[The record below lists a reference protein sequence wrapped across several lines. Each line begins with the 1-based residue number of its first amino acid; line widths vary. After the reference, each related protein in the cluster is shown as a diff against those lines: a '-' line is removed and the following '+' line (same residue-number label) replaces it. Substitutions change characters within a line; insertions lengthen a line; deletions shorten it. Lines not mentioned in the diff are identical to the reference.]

1 MKTRAKT
8 LSILLLLTLSG
19 GCAVLSGAE
28 PAPPHASA
36 VPLDRGR
43 PEVVS
48 VGGLRFRGALELS
61 GGGIGGLSGLWVAP
75 DGARFVAIGDTGL
88 VATGGLDYDAAGRL
102 SGATDLRT
110 RPLAVEEG
118 FSKRKKRTDAED
130 LARLPDGGWLVALE
144 RDHRILRY
152 PSGENGPEGV
162 PTPIPVP
169 PGVTE
174 DTPPNSGLESLTR
187 LADGRFLTIE
197 EGEDG
202 AAQERRAWVTRSA
215 ALPERRGDWLPLTY
229 RTAPRFRPTSVA
241 PLPDGGALVL
251 ERRVSLLGGW
261 SSRIVRVAAKELRA
275 GAVADGR
282 ELARLEAPLLNDN
295 FEGIATR
302 SDPAGETLVYLVSDD
317 NFSALQRGYLVM
329 FALPDE

>member
-1 MKTRAKT
+1 M
-8 LSILLLLTLSG
+8 
-19 GCAVLSGAE
+19 
-28 PAPPHASA
+28 
-36 VPLDRGR
+36 
-43 PEVVS
+43 
-48 VGGLRFRGALELS
+48 S

-174 DTPPNSGLESLTR
+174 DTPPPT
-187 LADGRFLTIE
+187 
-197 EGEDG
+197 
-202 AAQERRAWVTRSA
+202 AAWNR
-215 ALPERRGDWLPLTY
+215 
-229 RTAPRFRPTSVA
+229 
-241 PLPDGGALVL
+241 
-251 ERRVSLLGGW
+251 
-261 SSRIVRVAAKELRA
+261 
-275 GAVADGR
+275 
-282 ELARLEAPLLNDN
+282 
-295 FEGIATR
+295 
-302 SDPAGETLVYLVSDD
+302 
-317 NFSALQRGYLVM
+317 
-329 FALPDE
+329 